1 MTREP
6 KDLRA
11 LGATFFAIGIAFMAL
26 GISGQ
31 RAFLGVGGAFFVLG
45 ILFMGKTGK
54 GR

>member
-1 MTREP
+1 MTTPRNTT
-6 KDLRA
+6 A
-11 LGATFFAIGIAFMAL
+11 LGAAFFAIGIAFMAL

>member
-11 LGATFFAIGIAFMAL
+11 LGAAFFAIGIAFMAL